1 MKIISIRRPTAPG
14 ADARF
19 DLELTEQVRLNSLIL
34 AKNQDGQW
42 RVRSPRNC
50 GVRFASFHP
59 SLADQI
65 TRAAV
70 AALEGHSHAAS

>member
-1 MKIISIRRPTAPG
+1 MQILSIRRLQASG

-19 DLELTEQVRLNSLIL
+19 DIAITDQLRLFGLCLT
-34 AKNQDGQW
+34 KNADGAW
-42 RVRSPRNC
+42 RTYAPRNS
-50 GVRFASFHP
+50 GVRVASFHP

-70 AALEGHSHAAS
+70 AALEGEANVGR